1 MCAVPGCKSKFLW
14 TIGVNLSSFG
24 VPQPT
29 DPKFKNVWLKW
40 LHALG
45 ISSSEEESRTCSR
58 WARICELHFTEYFFV
73 KDWEHA
79 VLGKKARS
87 YKRLVPGRWEMMTN
101 LKTSN
106 VHCHVCVFLCFTVF
120 IKWISVCSFPTLNV
134 TVPEEVLEDP
144 RLLFHMDP
152 IIGDRSVA
160 GSSSKTSSSVIFMD
174 SQKLKSNGY

>member
-58 WARICELHFTEYFFV
+58 WARICELHFSEDCFV

-101 LKTSN
+101 LKTPN
-106 VHCHVCVFLCFTVF
+106 VHCHVSVFLCFAVWQIESSFTASQHWTF
-120 IKWISVCSFPTLNV
+120 QFRKKFSKILGFSFTWILLL
-134 TVPEEVLEDP
+134 EIAVLQDQAA
-144 RLLFHMDP
+144 RLL
-152 IIGDRSVA
+152 RR
-160 GSSSKTSSSVIFMD
+160 
-174 SQKLKSNGY
+174 